1 VILIALAAEDSQS
14 SQPGRCPVRQLESSR
29 PYRYKEG
36 TLSSSGYEQRAQETL
51 TAATGSG
58 WVTFGGYLF
67 FVTGI
72 FHVIDGIAALSKAH
86 VYHDYGLF
94 ANIRFWGVVMLIIGG
109 LAIYAGWAV
118 LDRQE
123 AGRVI
128 GIVLAGLGILA
139 QLMFSTANEFWSLI
153 MVAMWIAILYAL
165 IVHGNEFSRR
175 ST

>member
-1 VILIALAAEDSQS
+1 
-14 SQPGRCPVRQLESSR
+14 
-29 PYRYKEG
+29 
-36 TLSSSGYEQRAQETL
+36 LSTSGYEQKAQETF

-67 FVTGI
+67 FVVGI

-86 VYHDYGLF
+86 VYTDYGLF

-109 LAIYAGWAV
+109 LGIYAGYAI

-123 AGRVI
+123 SGRVI
-128 GIVLAGLGILA
+128 GVVLAGLGILA
-139 QLMFSTANEFWSLI
+139 QLMFLSANAFWALI
-153 MVAMWIAILYAL
+153 MVAMYIMILYSL
-165 IVHGNEFSRR
+165 IVHGNEFART

>member
-1 VILIALAAEDSQS
+1 M
-14 SQPGRCPVRQLESSR
+14 
-29 PYRYKEG
+29 
-36 TLSSSGYEQRAQETL
+36 SSSNYEQKAQETFS
-51 TAATGSG
+51 AATASG

-67 FVTGI
+67 FVVGI

-109 LAIYAGWAV
+109 LGIYAGYAI
-118 LDRQE
+118 LNRIE
-123 AGRVI
+123 SGRII

-139 QLMFSTANEFWSLI
+139 QLMFASANEFWALI

-165 IVHGNEFSRR
+165 IVHGDEFGRPA
-175 ST
+175 